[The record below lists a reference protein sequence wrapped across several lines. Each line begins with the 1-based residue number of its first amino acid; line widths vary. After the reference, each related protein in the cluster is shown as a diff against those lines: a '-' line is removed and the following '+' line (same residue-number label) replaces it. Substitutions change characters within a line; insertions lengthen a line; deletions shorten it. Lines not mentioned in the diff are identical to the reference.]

1 MDSPKSGNI
10 SRSFNNSDILLKYMP
25 FYDYS
30 MNIPI
35 QWNTIVDIGTG
46 AYIEPSILS
55 YYYDDQKI

>member
-1 MDSPKSGNI
+1 MAYSYISMDSPQ
-10 SRSFNNSDILLKYMP
+10 SFNSSDMVLSIMP

-35 QWNTIVDIGTG
+35 QWNIMIDINTG

-55 YYYDDQKI
+55 YYDS